1 MITTT
6 ESSIVDFWKERG
18 FEPSLK
24 YTSDGISCW
33 DIDVPGDH
41 TDLKHPEYVGMLIQ
55 EKMAFPA
62 IIRRRLQAPVYTV
75 KSGKH
80 YAMVNQPEFENS
92 VPISHSK
99 QFLQFAFTNPGTGA
113 CPNIVPL
120 KDTKSVRGVL
130 QRMKQSGAQGVMC
143 LVTSEVAETIAIDE
157 AIRSLDELLH

>member
-6 ESSIVDFWKERG
+6 ESSIVNFWKERG
-18 FEPSLK
+18 FEASLK
-24 YTSDGISCW
+24 YSADNISCW
-33 DIDVPGDH
+33 DIDVPEDH

-62 IIRRRLQAPVYTV
+62 IIRQRLQAPVYTI

-80 YAMVNQPEFENS
+80 YAMVDQSGFENT
-92 VPISHSK
+92 VPISRSK
-99 QFLQFAFTNPGTGA
+99 QLLQFAFTNPGTGA

-120 KDTKSVRGVL
+120 KDTKSVCGVL
-130 QRMKQSGAQGVMC
+130 QRMQKSGAEKVMC
-143 LVTSEVAETIAIDE
+143 LVTSDVAETIAIDA